1 MLLQENRGCSGL
13 RRGSAFRSALRRAF
27 AGFALIVVML
37 AMAPRMVHA
46 EEQAR
51 EDAPLNERCTLD
63 WTGFCNH
70 PSRMIDGR
78 PETSVSLEAGDSGA
92 IYWTEDVD
100 AGIIYWEWTI
110 PPATCTFDFLD
121 VDGTIMQQNI
131 RIREGVRG
139 YLEVPDGCFGIRLTA
154 GDACE
159 LSEWRV
165 YAADRLPEDVL
176 LWEPAPEKCDLMLV
190 VAHSDDELVMMG
202 GIIPTY
208 AAERGYRVQVVYCYV
223 PELERHAEALAGLRC
238 NGMTT
243 MPVIFVTED
252 EHRLRFAE
260 KITNEIRRFRPE
272 VVITHDIDGEYG
284 NPGHVLVSR
293 ETRKAVEAAVDPAM
307 FPESAETFGVW
318 QVKKLY
324 IHLYEENQIRMDFD
338 TPLSAFDGKTAF
350 EMAQIGYACHQSQ
363 RSEWLKQLQSNRWD
377 CRLYGLYS
385 STVGADMQKNDFLE
399 NIPPDLLSNYVPPT
413 PAPTATPAP
422 TPVPTAVPVNTP
434 PAVETLSAENQQSA
448 AGGMPTG
455 GVMGAALLVLLF
467 AGLLVLRAIRNGRN
481 RKR

>member
-1 MLLQENRGCSGL
+1 M
-13 RRGSAFRSALRRAF
+13 A
-27 AGFALIVVML
+27 ALIIL
-37 AMAPRMVHA
+37 APRTVHA
-46 EEQAR
+46 EEQTQ
-51 EDAPLNERCTLD
+51 EDVPLNGQCTLD
-63 WTGFCNH
+63 WAGFCNH

-78 PETSVSLEAGDSGA
+78 PETRVSLKAGDSGA

-110 PPATCTFDFLD
+110 PPATCTFDFLNA
-121 VDGTIMQQNI
+121 DGTVMQQNI
-131 RIREGVRG
+131 RMREGVRG
-139 YLEVPDGCFGIRLTA
+139 YLEVPNGCFGVRLTV
-154 GDACE
+154 GDVCE

-165 YAADRLPEDVL
+165 YSADRLPEDVL

-238 NGMTT
+238 NGMMTL
-243 MPVIFVTED
+243 PVIFVTED

-260 KITNEIRRFRPE
+260 KITNEIRRFQPE

-293 ETRKAVEAAVDPAM
+293 ETRKAIEAAADPAM

-350 EMAQIGYACHQSQ
+350 EMAQLGYACHQSQ
-363 RSEWLKQLQSNRWD
+363 RSDWLKQLQSNRWD

-385 STVGADMQKNDFLE
+385 STVGADVQKNDFLE
-399 NIPPDLLSNYVPPT
+399 NIPPEMLSNYVPPT
-413 PAPTATPAP
+413 PTPTATPAP
-422 TPVPTAVPVNTP
+422 TPEPTAVPTYTP
-434 PAVETLSAENQQSA
+434 VLPAEA
-448 AGGMPTG
+448 TG
-455 GVMGAALLVLLF
+455 APDNPASTGVMPAWLIPCAVLLVLLF
-467 AGLLVLRAIRNGRN
+467 AALLGLRATRNGR
-481 RKR
+481 KREK